1 MGERSIPLILKSGR
15 KSEGGV
21 IIASEAIVVVDV
33 VESTLTSNLFGWYA
47 VGRGL
52 MRDLRRA
59 VQNIG
64 ANHNLLCMKST
75 GDGYLLAYGNE
86 KSAELGAIHAAN
98 ASLELIR
105 LLRQHNRKRTTTEER
120 RISVRIAVHFGQVDV
135 VENDREGPHVAYTFR
150 LEAINRESMHEA
162 IDALPPDQL
171 PLRDY
176 ILCSEPVSD
185 ILKRRGYRLNSK
197 RLGLFRLKGFPDWH
211 EVFLLYEDAKELA

>member
-1 MGERSIPLILKSGR
+1 MSERSISLILKSGR

-64 ANHNLLCMKST
+64 ANHNLLCTKST

-86 KSAELGAIHAAN
+86 RSGRSASGLLFILGKSMWWRTIGKAHM
-98 ASLELIR
+98 SL
-105 LLRQHNRKRTTTEER
+105 
-120 RISVRIAVHFGQVDV
+120 
-135 VENDREGPHVAYTFR
+135 
-150 LEAINRESMHEA
+150 
-162 IDALPPDQL
+162 
-171 PLRDY
+171 
-176 ILCSEPVSD
+176 ILSD
-185 ILKRRGYRLNSK
+185 WKQ
-197 RLGLFRLKGFPDWH
+197 
-211 EVFLLYEDAKELA
+211 